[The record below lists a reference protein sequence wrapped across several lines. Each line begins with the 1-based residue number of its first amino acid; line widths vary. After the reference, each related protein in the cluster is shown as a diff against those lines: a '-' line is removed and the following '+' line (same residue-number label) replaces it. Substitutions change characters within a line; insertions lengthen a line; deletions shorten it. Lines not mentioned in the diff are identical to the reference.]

1 MSAKTET
8 IVSARKPVP
17 RGIATSGLPLLSY
30 GFRPFFL
37 VATIFAALAMTLWIA
52 ALTTGLEIGGSYGA
66 LNWHAHEMLFGYT
79 SAALAGFM
87 LTAIPNWTGRL
98 PVSGMP
104 LVALVALWV
113 MGRLAMALPDVAGL
127 PASMAIDAAFL
138 PALALVAGRE
148 IVVGKNW
155 KNLKIL
161 AALIALST
169 ANVVF
174 HVGALVLG
182 DIALATRLTVSI
194 YVMLVA
200 LMGGRIIP
208 SFTRNWLVKAG
219 STKLPAPFDRVDKIS
234 LALLALA
241 LFFAGFLMRARI
253 FRLGGLGILALALFS
268 WIAWPDRWPTAIA
281 SALAAVAQAYRLS
294 RWQGWRTVDEPI
306 LLILHLAYAFI
317 SIGLAG
323 VGAAAMGWL
332 TAPSAL
338 HLLTVGVIGNMTFA
352 VMSRASLA
360 HTGRV
365 VSASAVTS
373 VAYLGLLISA
383 VVRPFAE
390 IIPDAYHLLLS
401 ISGGCWIGAF
411 GLFALEYGP
420 MLCAG
425 KYAKAQTP
433 RT

>member
-1 MSAKTET
+1 M
-8 IVSARKPVP
+8 
-17 RGIATSGLPLLSY
+17 
-30 GFRPFFL
+30 
-37 VATIFAALAMTLWIA
+37 
-52 ALTTGLEIGGSYGA
+52 
-66 LNWHAHEMLFGYT
+66 
-79 SAALAGFM
+79 
-87 LTAIPNWTGRL
+87 
-98 PVSGMP
+98 
-104 LVALVALWV
+104 
-113 MGRLAMALPDVAGL
+113 
-127 PASMAIDAAFL
+127 
-138 PALALVAGRE
+138 
-148 IVVGKNW
+148 
-155 KNLKIL
+155 
-161 AALIALST
+161 
-169 ANVVF
+169 
-174 HVGALVLG
+174 
-182 DIALATRLTVSI
+182 
-194 YVMLVA
+194 
-200 LMGGRIIP
+200 
-208 SFTRNWLVKAG
+208 
-219 STKLPAPFDRVDKIS
+219 
-234 LALLALA
+234 
-241 LFFAGFLMRARI
+241 
-253 FRLGGLGILALALFS
+253 
-268 WIAWPDRWPTAIA
+268 
-281 SALAAVAQAYRLS
+281 S

>member
-8 IVSARKPVP
+8 IIPARKPVP
-17 RGIATSGLPLLSY
+17 RGIAAGGLPLLSY

-37 VATIFAALAMTLWIA
+37 VATIFAALAMSLWIA

-66 LNWHAHEMLFGYT
+66 LNWHAHEMLFGYA
-79 SAALAGFM
+79 SAVLAGFM

-104 LVALVALWV
+104 LLALVALWV

-161 AALIALST
+161 AALITLST
-169 ANVVF
+169 ANIVF
-174 HVGALVLG
+174 HAAAVILG
-182 DIALATRLTVSI
+182 DIALSTRLTVSI
-194 YVMLVA
+194 YVMLIA

-208 SFTRNWLVKAG
+208 SFTRNWLAKAG
-219 STKLPAPFDRVDKIS
+219 SKKMPAPVDRLDTLS

-241 LFFAGFLMRARI
+241 LVC
-253 FRLGGLGILALALFS
+253 
-268 WIAWPDRWPTAIA
+268 WIALPDGWPAATT
-281 SALAAVAQAYRLS
+281 SLLAAGAQAYRLS

-306 LLILHLAYAFI
+306 LLVLHLAYAFI
-317 SIGLAG
+317 PIGLAG
-323 VGAAAMGWL
+323 VAAAAPGWL
-332 TAPSAL
+332 SAPSAL

-352 VMSRASLA
+352 VMTRASLA

-365 VSASAVTS
+365 VSASAATS
-373 VAYLGLLISA
+373 LAYLALLVAA

-390 IIPDAYHLLLS
+390 ILPDAYHLLLS

-411 GLFALEYGP
+411 GLFAIEYGP

-425 KYAKAQTP
+425 KYSKAQAP

>member
-241 LFFAGFLMRARI
+241 LV
-253 FRLGGLGILALALFS
+253 S

>member
-127 PASMAIDAAFL
+127 PASMAIDAAVL

-241 LFFAGFLMRARI
+241 LV
-253 FRLGGLGILALALFS
+253 S